1 MIPEGIVRRTVRKC
15 VNEFW
20 LNIIASI
27 QPAADMGD
35 NKSVYDVIRK
45 AVGPTKKLKISV
57 QCSTVQVRD
66 NKLGRWDQHVS
77 LLNSKQDIVTDVV
90 LKLKE
95 NNR

>member
-1 MIPEGIVRRTVRKC
+1 
-15 VNEFW
+15 
-20 LNIIASI
+20 
-27 QPAADMGD
+27 MGD

-57 QCSTVQVRD
+57 QCSTVQVKDSRD